1 MQLDLAFCSLRRKR
15 LKQIPEVTVT
25 SNSKT
30 HGKKICIDRVP
41 ESSNCRLGDSGI
53 ISGNIMAENIHENL
67 NSNMLALRSN
77 NFVSDASVAS
87 PHLVSNQIGYPMGV
101 GTPRN
106 TQDHVSGPVV
116 NSSGASPAG
125 QDVMITYGDNM
136 NSSISLHRK
145 RENQD
150 GQLSPLS
157 NLNKRARPVPV
168 GLEGMQQ
175 QQIGPHIDS
184 FRGSELNW
192 KNTVLQ
198 QQAMA
203 RGMQY
208 ANTGNQKF
216 SQQVFEGVL
225 NQDAGAAPFSAGQ
238 QGMRFTTKEE
248 QLETAG
254 SEFSGGRND
263 IQMMEA
269 ETNNLDPQQSRHQQR
284 LPQHTFM
291 RSNFPQASWNNLGQ
305 HTEKDGRKD
314 DQLQKRKSAQSPRLS
329 TGTLVQSPLSS
340 KSGELSS
347 GSVGPQ
353 FGTCPTAA
361 NAGVSQKEKT
371 AISSVNQVGGA
382 QSLTSSANDSL
393 QRQHQVQLAAKRRSN
408 SLPKTPVISGVASP
422 ASVSN
427 ISMPL
432 NASSP
437 SVGTPLVDKETLER
451 FSKIE
456 MVTMRYGVNLS
467 ASIRFLSQVLVLDW
481 CVLNSKI
488 CQLIYLFFSCNC
500 TSDIFI

>member
-1 MQLDLAFCSLRRKR
+1 MQLDLALCSLRRKR
-15 LKQIPEVTVT
+15 LRQIPEVTVT

-53 ISGNIMAENIHENL
+53 ISGNIVAENVHENMS
-67 NSNMLALRSN
+67 SNMLALRAN
-77 NFVSDASVAS
+77 NYVSDASITT
-87 PHLVSNQIGYPMGV
+87 PHLVPNQIGYQVGV
-101 GTPRN
+101 GTPRS
-106 TQDHVSGPVV
+106 TQDHGSGPIG

-136 NSSISLHRK
+136 NSSTSLHRK

-157 NLNKRARPVPV
+157 NLNKRARPMAV

-184 FRGSELNW
+184 LRGPELNW
-192 KNTVLQ
+192 KLQ

-203 RGMQY
+203 RGIQY

-225 NQDAGAAPFSAGQ
+225 NQDPGAALFSTGQ
-238 QGMRFTTKEE
+238 QGMRYTPKEE
-248 QLETAG
+248 QFETAKLDG
-254 SEFSGGRND
+254 SELSGGRND
-263 IQMMEA
+263 MQMVEA
-269 ETNNLDPQQSRHQQR
+269 ETSHLDPSRHQQR
-284 LPQHTFM
+284 LPQHM

-305 HTEKDGRKD
+305 HTEKDGRKE

-329 TGTLVQSPLSS
+329 TGTMVQSPLSS

-347 GSVGPQ
+347 GSGGPH
-353 FGTCPTAA
+353 FGTGTTAA
-361 NAGVSQKEKT
+361 TPGVSQKEKT
-371 AISSVNQVGGA
+371 AISLVNAVGGT
-382 QSLTSSANDSL
+382 QSLTSGANDSL
-393 QRQHQVQLAAKRRSN
+393 QRQHQAQFAAKRRSN
-408 SLPKTPVISGVASP
+408 SLPKTPAMSGVTSP

-427 ISMPL
+427 MSMPL
-432 NASSP
+432 NANSP
-437 SVGTPLVDKETLER
+437 SVGNPTLVDKETLER

-456 MVTMRYGVNLS
+456 MVTMRYGVNQSSLALDLCVYLL
-467 ASIRFLSQVLVLDW
+467 ASFL
-481 CVLNSKI
+481 NP
-488 CQLIYLFFSCNC
+488 
-500 TSDIFI
+500 